1 MIFFCYDIGSWVQA
15 GSNVMGV
22 GCGHLLGG
30 IGILLSGW
38 VASAGTGAGGSHR
51 WASM

>member
-1 MIFFCYDIGSWVQA
+1 MILFCYDIGRRVEA
-15 GSNVMGV
+15 GSNVV
-22 GCGHLLGG
+22 GGGYGHLLGG

-38 VASAGTGAGGSHR
+38 VASAGTGAGGAHR